1 MLQLL
6 YIAEIDFRYN
16 NNYYSCSAFLSL
28 FSNLWQHAKRKVTE
42 ASLIY
47 HDVANSILSNFIE
60 NINYQSEHYI
70 LDTINYQPEH
80 YILETHPMPLMY
92 KSLKCY
98 LLLVILFF
106 VNTCIIRWMSG
117 PSLLIESH
125 EF

>member
-70 LDTINYQPEH
+70 LETINYQPEH
-80 YILETHPMPLMY
+80 YILETINYQPEHYIYIGDSPY
-92 KSLKCY
+92 ATD
-98 LLLVILFF
+98 V
-106 VNTCIIRWMSG
+106 
-117 PSLLIESH
+117 
-125 EF
+125 